1 MSRVA
6 DCCHWRGETLLLDL
20 HVQPRAS
27 RDRIVGEH
35 GERIKVTITAPP
47 VDGRANTHLRRF
59 LAKAFGVP
67 PSRVEVVAGQSG
79 RDKRIAIEAPG
90 KTPDALAALIPRHPA
105 NQP

>member
-1 MSRVA
+1 MSA
-6 DCCHWRGETLLLDL
+6 CCHWRNGILLLDL

-67 PSRVEVVAGQSG
+67 PSRVEVVGGQSG
-79 RDKRIAIEAPG
+79 RDKRIAVAAPA
-90 KTPDALAALIPRHPA
+90 KIPDALAALIPRRPDDQA
-105 NQP
+105 